1 MAKAPKVPKGKK
13 GRKKNSIKKGPMG
26 LIFLCKRSFNL
37 LILTMSF
44 LWKILPNRIS
54 PQTFLKLGAV
64 NQDSSFVIQ
73 LSQWVFIGIRME

>member
-1 MAKAPKVPKGKK
+1 
-13 GRKKNSIKKGPMG
+13 
-26 LIFLCKRSFNL
+26 
-37 LILTMSF
+37 
-44 LWKILPNRIS
+44 LPNRIS